1 MSELIPSDAVQAIKD
16 SVQVTQIAVDGA
28 TYVSRAVQ
36 LPPSEP
42 LPDTLEVH
50 TLTGVAEFCNTFD
63 KSKIAYIHIE
73 SASSVKVW
81 GDLEGRHRNR
91 PCYLAASLFSERS
104 FSFGRPLSQEDFI
117 VGVQSGFVESENRTI
132 FLRVA
137 GNITEDGSVKASDD
151 GVSQSLAIRQGVSL
165 DSSLEFQNP
174 VYLAPFRTFPEI
186 PQPVS
191 PYLFRVDK
199 GPTLALH
206 ETHETE
212 WQLTAIKAIA
222 EFLSKRIEGVSILQ

>member
-1 MSELIPSDAVQAIKD
+1 MSKLIPSDAVQAIKD
-16 SVQVTQIAVDGA
+16 SVQVAQIEVDGLR
-28 TYVSRAVQ
+28 YVSRAVQ
-36 LPPSEP
+36 LPPMEP
-42 LPDTLEVH
+42 LPDTLKIH

-63 KSKIAYIHIE
+63 RSKIAHVHIE

-81 GDLEGRHRNR
+81 GPLEGRHRNR
-91 PCYLAASLFSERS
+91 PCYLAASLFAERS
-104 FSFGRPLSQEDFI
+104 FPFGRPLPQEDFI
-117 VGVQSGFVESENRTI
+117 VGIQSGFVESENRAK

-137 GNITEDGSVKASDD
+137 GNVTEDGSVKSSDD
-151 GVSQSLAIRQGVSL
+151 GVSQALAIRSGVSL
-165 DSSLEFQNP
+165 DASLEFQNP

-191 PYLFRVDK
+191 PYLFRVGK